1 MGFEGE
7 REREKTIMCAPY
19 LRFDTIFF
27 LPKHKISYNL
37 GGLMNIEQLLWDLGI
52 CTFVDKTHQ
61 KKKSMKK

>member
-37 GGLMNIEQLLWDLGI
+37 GGLMNIEQLL
-52 CTFVDKTHQ
+52 
-61 KKKSMKK
+61 